1 MKGLVTNGAIHVNPL
16 GLVQYDEVKKL
27 GLVNDVWT
35 KKYAEIQLQKMA
47 KLTPNKPTVTTIK
60 KKPSPTMNAEE
71 FEAKRQAQIE
81 MAMAML
87 NGK

>member
-1 MKGLVTNGAIHVNPL
+1 MG
-16 GLVQYDEVKKL
+16 
-27 GLVNDVWT
+27 
-35 KKYAEIQLQKMA
+35 

-60 KKPSPTMNAEE
+60 KKPSHTMSAEE

-87 NGK
+87 NQGA

>member
-1 MKGLVTNGAIHVNPL
+1 MIHVQPF
-16 GLVQYDEVKKL
+16 GYIQYDEVNKL
-27 GLVNDVWT
+27 GLVNESWA
-35 KKYAEIQLQKMA
+35 KKYADIELQKMN

-60 KKPSPTMNAEE
+60 KKPSPTMSAEE

-87 NGK
+87 NNS